1 MKTRDYMITYNLEK
15 DSISNFK
22 ENILPQ
28 LNNCQYIIGGEEK
41 AKKTAIYIAI
51 FSSILKIPF
60 LLIVYKRNLRYIILK
75 QEKVVLKTVL
85 IIALKLKVKLTLII

>member
-28 LNNCQYIIGGEEK
+28 LNNCQYIVGGEENGEENGYLHCHIFIHFKNPISFDSLQKKHTIHIVIQDAIIQYLAK
-41 AKKTAIYIAI
+41 ANHI
-51 FSSILKIPF
+51 
-60 LLIVYKRNLRYIILK
+60 IVN
-75 QEKVVLKTVL
+75 
-85 IIALKLKVKLTLII
+85 